1 MRSSMKWVQLGLLST
16 PTHVQKYIVVGTAST
31 GKTLFRNMISNNPLE
46 GYHQSFYHN
55 IPIQALAAGFDYHML
70 RADLFDWAW
79 NVHVAFRA
87 GHLPDVGHTWIWL
100 GDGLLEALRAWPI
113 EDLPLTLQRWRKTD
127 TTIEPVMRRG
137 LMKELLL
144 PITEHMKERVTSL
157 GRPEERE
164 LVLRKCPEFVVTGDV
179 NGVYRETNIV
189 TTKAALLQL
198 SARVQSRMS
207 IQNVLDQRN
216 FGELVPPPYISQ
228 SIDTTHWHRAHVHT
242 RTGDLKA
249 RLQGT
254 DGGRSLV
261 AMPRAVPAQVDRSI
275 HGVPLPLTLG
285 NGVAPGTIG
294 NMELVEDR
302 GGADGGEATDAA
314 AETKSRRQKGRTAKR
329 KELQEKGGDA
339 AVEADKKAESEK
351 RKERRHKAA
360 RAKEVAADSAT
371 AAATAA
377 TATAAAAVP
386 AAAAETCGMDEDR
399 ALSGDEME
407 GVR

>member
-1 MRSSMKWVQLGLLST
+1 MA
-16 PTHVQKYIVVGTAST
+16 Y
-31 GKTLFRNMISNNPLE
+31 
-46 GYHQSFYHN
+46 
-55 IPIQALAAGFDYHML
+55 LA
-70 RADLFDWAW
+70 
-79 NVHVAFRA
+79 
-87 GHLPDVGHTWIWL
+87 
-100 GDGLLEALRAWPI
+100 
-113 EDLPLTLQRWRKTD
+113 
-127 TTIEPVMRRG
+127 
-137 LMKELLL
+137 
-144 PITEHMKERVTSL
+144 
-157 GRPEERE
+157 
-164 LVLRKCPEFVVTGDV
+164 
-179 NGVYRETNIV
+179 
-189 TTKAALLQL
+189 
-198 SARVQSRMS
+198 
-207 IQNVLDQRN
+207 
-216 FGELVPPPYISQ
+216 
-228 SIDTTHWHRAHVHT
+228 
-242 RTGDLKA
+242 
-249 RLQGT
+249 
-254 DGGRSLV
+254 